1 MRIRIL
7 LLLHFFYSSAFAQ
20 NIIKLHSNWQFR
32 KLGDTQWMPA
42 QVPGTVHTDLLRL
55 KKIPD
60 PFYRDNEK
68 KVQWVTNDSWEYRN
82 TFSCP
87 KTKKASTVYLQFEG
101 LDTYADIYLNE
112 QFIASTNN
120 MFRTYTFDIST
131 SFQKTNTLRIVFASA
146 EKKADSLA
154 NACLPLVRP
163 CENNRHYIRKA
174 QFHFGWD
181 WAPHLVTC
189 GIWRSVKV
197 ISGSLPETE
206 KAQYSSIHLVQELD
220 SIGKSFYFTK
230 NGKPIFMKGA
240 NWIPADV
247 FLPRIAKN
255 KYRSLLI
262 AAKEAN
268 FNMLRVWGGGIYE
281 DDYFYTLCDSL
292 GISIWQDFMF
302 AGAMYSA
309 DTATLANIKQ
319 EAIDNILR
327 LRKHPCIV
335 LWCGNNEIDEAWHH
349 WGWQQQFHISDSDSN
364 KLWLDYHKIFDEL
377 LPALVAQY
385 DSGRVYISSSPAYG
399 WGEAKSMTHGD
410 SHYWGLWWGVEPI
423 KILKEKVPRF
433 MSEYGMQ
440 AMPNLASVQKYALAK
455 DMDTSSAV
463 LKTHQKNTSGYRNL
477 AAYIQMEKLKPK
489 TFAQYIEA
497 TQEVQSRAL
506 LEGIESQR
514 NSRGRCMG
522 SLFWQFNDCW
532 PVCSWSVIDFYG
544 GRKKAYYTV
553 QKAYR

>member
-1 MRIRIL
+1 
-7 LLLHFFYSSAFAQ
+7 
-20 NIIKLHSNWQFR
+20 
-32 KLGDTQWMPA
+32 
-42 QVPGTVHTDLLRL
+42 
-55 KKIPD
+55 
-60 PFYRDNEK
+60 
-68 KVQWVTNDSWEYRN
+68 
-82 TFSCP
+82 
-87 KTKKASTVYLQFEG
+87 
-101 LDTYADIYLNE
+101 
-112 QFIASTNN
+112 
-120 MFRTYTFDIST
+120 
-131 SFQKTNTLRIVFASA
+131 
-146 EKKADSLA
+146 
-154 NACLPLVRP
+154 
-163 CENNRHYIRKA
+163 
-174 QFHFGWD
+174 
-181 WAPHLVTC
+181 
-189 GIWRSVKV
+189 V
-197 ISGSLPETE
+197 ISGSLPSAS
-206 KAQYSSIHLVQELD
+206 KAQYSTIHLVQELD

-230 NGKPIFMKGA
+230 NGIPVFMKGA

-247 FLPRIAKN
+247 FLPRISKN

-302 AGAMYSA
+302 AGAMYPA

-349 WGWQQQFHISDSDSN
+349 WGWQEQFHITDSDST
-364 KLWLDYHKIFDEL
+364 KLWSDYHKIFDEL
-377 LPALVAQY
+377 LPGLVAQY
-385 DSGRVYISSSPAYG
+385 DSGRAYISSSPAYG

-440 AMPNLASVQKYALAK
+440 AMPNWSSVQKYALAK

-477 AAYIQMEKLKPK
+477 AAYIQMEKIKPK
-489 TFAQYIEA
+489 TFSQYIEA

-506 LEGIESQR
+506 QVGIEAQR

-532 PVCSWSVIDFYG
+532 PVCSWSIIDYYG
-544 GRKKAYYTV
+544 GKKKAYYTV